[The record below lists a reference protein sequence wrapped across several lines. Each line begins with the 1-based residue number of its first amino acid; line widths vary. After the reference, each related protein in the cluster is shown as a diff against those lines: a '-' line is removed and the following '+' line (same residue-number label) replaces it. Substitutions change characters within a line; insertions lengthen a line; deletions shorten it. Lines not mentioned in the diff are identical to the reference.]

1 MKGQIYRFK
10 TPTLAILTLE
20 DGHRIPMTIPV
31 GGTVEVTAT
40 DINGNRLV
48 DVLWEGKAVMMFT
61 IDLRERAERVRVPAH
76 ALA

>member
-1 MKGQIYRFK
+1 MLGHIYRFK

-20 DGHRIPMTIPV
+20 DGHKIPMTIPV
-31 GGTVEVTAT
+31 GSTIEVTAT

-48 DVLWEGKAVMMFT
+48 DVLWEGKEVMMFT
-61 IDLRERAERVRVPAH
+61 IDLRERAERVKVAEH